1 MLKNAYTINM
11 TEWDFHNYGDIA
23 FNTCCTTESEA
34 CRVHKLCMHYFF
46 LIKCHECL
54 PSVEQSCV
62 SACNAV
68 RGEAPFCSGCLLEPT
83 EAASD
88 CSRL

>member
-1 MLKNAYTINM
+1 MLHMLKKAYTINT
-11 TEWDFHNYGDIA
+11 TEWDFR
-23 FNTCCTTESEA
+23 F
-34 CRVHKLCMHYFF
+34 FF
-46 LIKCHECL
+46 LMKCHECL

-68 RGEAPFCSGCLLEPT
+68 RGEAPFCSGCLLGPM